1 MANFWL
7 SNKQALEIPLI
18 GKQAFKVFSC
28 FAFAY
33 FISYSFRS
41 VNAVLSPELT
51 NDLEISSGEL
61 GLLSSSYLIGF
72 GLAQIPVGIL
82 LDKYGPRITEISL
95 MIFAVVGALLF
106 YAADNFAI
114 LFAGRMLIGVG
125 VSSCL
130 MSALSG
136 FRSWYP
142 INRQPQLTS
151 AMLIFGT
158 SGALFASVPVRIL
171 LPYLGWRGIFLSLA
185 IICAVSIV
193 ILYFFLPT
201 QTPKERPAN
210 WALNSNKIKLLSWE
224 SYRPIL
230 TSANYLRLLPVGAI
244 SMGGFLAI
252 QTLWLGPWLIN
263 VMNYTSEQSSQMI
276 FWFNAV
282 LLITYIVNTYFLPKL
297 QRIGFSTFS
306 FLAWMTGISL
316 VAQGAA
322 FFLHG
327 PLSIFWWGL
336 YAITSASFVLAQ
348 SLVVTS
354 FPITYSGRVSTAYN
368 VAIFIGAFLMQWGI
382 GYFIDKG
389 VGWGL
394 TVLEAFTLS
403 MGLYLAIQVLG
414 FTWLILAPKFL
425 PQFQDTENAIS
436 TL

>member
-1 MANFWL
+1 MADFWL
-7 SNKQALEIPLI
+7 SNKQPLEIPLI
-18 GKQAFKVFSC
+18 GKQAFKVFFC

-41 VNAVLSPELT
+41 VNAVLSPELI
-51 NDLEISSGEL
+51 NDLKISSGEL

-95 MIFAVVGALLF
+95 MIFAVAGALIF
-106 YAADNFAI
+106 YAADNFGL

-136 FRSWYP
+136 FRTWYP
-142 INRQPQLTS
+142 IDRQPQLTS

-158 SGALFASVPVRIL
+158 SGALFASAPVRVLI
-171 LPYLGWRGIFLSLA
+171 PYIGWRGVFLSLA
-185 IICAVSIV
+185 IICTASIV
-193 ILYFFLPT
+193 ILYFFLPVK
-201 QTPKERPAN
+201 TPKEQPKN
-210 WALNSNKIKLLSWE
+210 WASNTNKVKLLSWE
-224 SYRPIL
+224 NYRPIL
-230 TSANYLRLLPVGAI
+230 TNANYLRLFPVGAI
-244 SMGGFLAI
+244 SLGGFIAI

-282 LLITYIVNTYFLPKL
+282 LLITYIVNTFFLPKL
-297 QRIGFSTFS
+297 QLIGVSTFS
-306 FLAWMTGISL
+306 FLVWMTGVSL
-316 VAQGAA
+316 VAQGSA

-327 PLSIFWWGL
+327 PLNIFWWGL
-336 YAITSASFVLAQ
+336 YAMTSASFVLAQ

-354 FPITYSGRVSTAYN
+354 FPSSHSGRVSTTYN
-368 VAIFIGAFLMQWGI
+368 ITIFIGASLIQWGI

-389 VGWGL
+389 IRWGL
-394 TVLEAFTLS
+394 AAPEAFTLS
-403 MGLYLAIQVLG
+403 MGIYLAIQVLG
-414 FTWLILAPKFL
+414 FTWLVLAPKFL
-425 PQFQDTENAIS
+425 PQFQGTENTKS